1 MKEKLI
7 ICAAAFLMCFSG
19 YAQRE
24 QRSNNFSA
32 ELSFGVSGD
41 YVYNCM
47 YTDNGNVY
55 LDGPF
60 TMKGDLS
67 MSNIRVNY
75 LTTGSVK
82 VDYNLSGTHSK
93 GYLNGPLQMTANV
106 NVKMSNGSTQTDKY
120 SFVGNF
126 KKGFPNGNFKVNY
139 KEGKANRIVNV
150 TYKDTIFVGTYHCHG
165 FDHNSWEYD
174 YKGTFTQDGKM
185 TGTWNLNNNVSQYQ
199 NGVRVS
205 GYGGNLGELAKKY
218 ASGTISKEKLL
229 EDGIFVMTDSLDL
242 GDKATSII
250 LSDKVHWE
258 KLGYY
263 DFSHTSYIKYEYLH
277 ELSRIS
283 DGGVDKLIS
292 NLIKALEKNNMLSS
306 SDYPQIDLPL
316 ADYYKGMSE
325 FANYIMFDKKKSQYY
340 IEVGYQS
347 SYRNY
352 CRGGSLAKDFES
364 TYRAPV
370 YLTEAQLEKIRTAV
384 HAFRTQHVI
393 SRDQFAKVIGSSD
406 PRPEYFAYCPYDNNY
421 ILFDWDTALHIYV
434 DVSLAEDYMIK
445 GGRYDYVLDN
455 APETRKG
462 TVLSKV
468 NAAQA
473 KKLRIVKDR
482 ITGFLDG
489 SIALESNTLDQF
501 CSSRH
506 VSMNYGT
513 VIYDYE
519 DFFPLFSYELGDLSM
534 VRNPNHPEALYKADF
549 KFNVLK
555 GDDEYKSYQTVLY
568 VDEKHNILFEMTYS
582 PDTVKSIKSPFDHI
596 DEMSGVI
603 SQNIHALKLKAAT
616 DFPQSW
622 TNMENSVKSMD
633 FTKNFKDPEGS
644 LNRYESIL
652 SQTQMMDEYVDGLCK
667 IRSIYGEI
675 DSKYGKYADAVN
687 LYQGFLTSQNLIWT
701 KNSSNADLQ
710 KILEVQNNT
719 LKYFETLDLINR
731 QNQTIGNSGVN
742 LVVKQYSV
750 WFQTIDLTWSAEY
763 DSEYHNGVIQKQQ
776 ATLEIIDKYNE
787 YADNDAKLSLLKSA
801 SKNIHK
807 LYVNHLKSVDLSWKK
822 DTDGLLSLYN
832 DVLFIQQKCIAILSD
847 DNIDSISEAVKKSK
861 PEDIMQV
868 IKQYGSSL

>member
-1 MKEKLI
+1 
-7 ICAAAFLMCFSG
+7 
-19 YAQRE
+19 
-24 QRSNNFSA
+24 
-32 ELSFGVSGD
+32 
-41 YVYNCM
+41 
-47 YTDNGNVY
+47 
-55 LDGPF
+55 
-60 TMKGDLS
+60 
-67 MSNIRVNY
+67 
-75 LTTGSVK
+75 
-82 VDYNLSGTHSK
+82 
-93 GYLNGPLQMTANV
+93 
-106 NVKMSNGSTQTDKY
+106 
-120 SFVGNF
+120 
-126 KKGFPNGNFKVNY
+126 
-139 KEGKANRIVNV
+139 
-150 TYKDTIFVGTYHCHG
+150 
-165 FDHNSWEYD
+165 
-174 YKGTFTQDGKM
+174 
-185 TGTWNLNNNVSQYQ
+185 
-199 NGVRVS
+199 
-205 GYGGNLGELAKKY
+205 
-218 ASGTISKEKLL
+218 
-229 EDGIFVMTDSLDL
+229 
-242 GDKATSII
+242 
-250 LSDKVHWE
+250 
-258 KLGYY
+258 
-263 DFSHTSYIKYEYLH
+263 
-277 ELSRIS
+277 
-283 DGGVDKLIS
+283 
-292 NLIKALEKNNMLSS
+292 
-306 SDYPQIDLPL
+306 
-316 ADYYKGMSE
+316 
-325 FANYIMFDKKKSQYY
+325 
-340 IEVGYQS
+340 
-347 SYRNY
+347 
-352 CRGGSLAKDFES
+352 
-364 TYRAPV
+364 
-370 YLTEAQLEKIRTAV
+370 
-384 HAFRTQHVI
+384 
-393 SRDQFAKVIGSSD
+393 VIGSSD

-549 KFNVLK
+549 KFNGLK

-568 VDEKHNILFEMTYS
+568 VDEEHNILFEMTYS
-582 PDTVKSIKSPFDHI
+582 PDAVKSIKSPFDHI
-596 DEMSGVI
+596 DEMSSVI

-675 DSKYGKYADAVN
+675 DSKYGIYADAVN

-731 QNQTIGNSGVN
+731 QNRFHTENGR
-742 LVVKQYSV
+742 
-750 WFQTIDLTWSAEY
+750 FDL
-763 DSEYHNGVIQKQQ
+763 
-776 ATLEIIDKYNE
+776 
-787 YADNDAKLSLLKSA
+787 
-801 SKNIHK
+801 
-807 LYVNHLKSVDLSWKK
+807 
-822 DTDGLLSLYN
+822 
-832 DVLFIQQKCIAILSD
+832 
-847 DNIDSISEAVKKSK
+847 
-861 PEDIMQV
+861 
-868 IKQYGSSL
+868 